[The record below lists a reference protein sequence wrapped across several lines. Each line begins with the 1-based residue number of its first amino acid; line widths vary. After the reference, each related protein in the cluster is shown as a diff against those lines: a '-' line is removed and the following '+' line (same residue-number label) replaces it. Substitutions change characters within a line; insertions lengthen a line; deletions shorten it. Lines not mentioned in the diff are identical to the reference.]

1 MPFLK
6 KKKDEE
12 NNGDNDNTPLH
23 IDRKKTLILSEETIG
38 KYAICDCCH
47 PIPGDDVLAHF
58 DGNTLITI
66 HKRQCPIASKLKA
79 SDGNHILAAEWDT
92 HKQLSFPANLHL
104 SGIDRVGVLHRI
116 TAVLS
121 QQLNV
126 NMTRLNVE
134 THDGIFQAEIQLGVH
149 DIEDVQAI
157 CRDLKKIKEIE
168 EVRRF

>member
-1 MPFLK
+1 M
-6 KKKDEE
+6 
-12 NNGDNDNTPLH
+12 
-23 IDRKKTLILSEETIG
+23 
-38 KYAICDCCH
+38 
-47 PIPGDDVLAHF
+47 
-58 DGNTLITI
+58 
-66 HKRQCPIASKLKA
+66 
-79 SDGNHILAAEWDT
+79 
-92 HKQLSFPANLHL
+92 SFPANLHL